1 MVELYLS
8 ISFMTTKLFFLV
20 CEFAFMHVKL
30 GKKQDLISKEVC
42 TIVLDTVVVTTKYN
56 AFMIK
61 IRENVNYKRVR
72 ILPRVTQKKNH

>member
-1 MVELYLS
+1 
-8 ISFMTTKLFFLV
+8 
-20 CEFAFMHVKL
+20 MHVKL

-72 ILPRVTQKKNH
+72 ILPRLTQKKSLNQNKQFGD